1 VAAPDERMGEVG
13 AAFVVPRPGHSHDP
27 AEIISWCREHM
38 ANFKAPRSVH
48 LVDALPVTSTG
59 KVQKAELR
67 RRVAELLRAET
78 KDGDEA

>member
-1 VAAPDERMGEVG
+1 
-13 AAFVVPRPGHSHDP
+13 
-27 AEIISWCREHM
+27 M

-67 RRVAELLRAET
+67 RRVAQLLRAET
-78 KDGDEA
+78 KAGEET

>member
-1 VAAPDERMGEVG
+1 
-13 AAFVVPRPGHSHDP
+13 
-27 AEIISWCREHM
+27 M

-48 LVDALPVTSTG
+48 FVDALPVTSTG
-59 KVQKAELR
+59 KVQKPELR